1 MFFVGTT
8 FLDVLILY
16 LKLQR
21 SLVQNLVGGS
31 EFFHFLSPYT
41 NIITLLLLFSLV
53 QIFLLFLKKSFP
65 SLIVSKISVGLSPYA
80 FIIANRERVSLVQNG
95 SVFFYWQ
102 CKCFSISLL
111 VGFSLVQVLQGIC
124 VMIGTPKTTSLLTS
138 GDSVSLIQIVHF
150 W

>member
-31 EFFHFLSPYT
+31 DFFTFYHLT
-41 NIITLLLLFSLV
+41 LIIITLLLLFSLV
-53 QIFLLFLKKSFP
+53 QIFYYFLKKSFP

-80 FIIANRERVSLVQNG
+80 FIIANRERVSLVQIL
-95 SVFFYWQ
+95 VVYFCWQ
-102 CKCFSISLL
+102 CKCFNISLL
-111 VGFSLVQVLQGIC
+111 VSVSLVQVLQRIC

-138 GDSVSLIQIVHF
+138 GDSASLIQIVHF